1 MKEHESVNK
10 RIESLQTEYIAQEQ
24 EIDRIN
30 DMVLG
35 HRDAI
40 TRFAE
45 QHRQHKSDVRL
56 LRQAAPV
63 AIIIGA
69 FIGAIAA
76 RII

>member
-24 EIDRIN
+24 EIDRIS

-35 HRDAI
+35 HSDAI
-40 TRFAE
+40 TRFSE